1 MKQEYF
7 RDCYKILNLRGRKF
21 ITDEMVFNSYN
32 NLKEQLTVL
41 KRKSKTEEELKL
53 LQEIEILINDA
64 YRMLQTEEK
73 RKKYDDFLVE
83 VEKIKEKKTEPKMT
97 LEEYE
102 QKKKEHEQIQKRMQE
117 RVRNFMKETQSKRLN
132 EDGIKFTPIYK
143 GEINRTPKKDREE
156 DEAR

>member
-1 MKQEYF
+1 MAYP
-7 RDCYKILNLRGRKF
+7 YKLSIVALVYNLQDYLPRCLDALVGQ
-21 ITDEMVFNSYN
+21 T
-32 NLKEQLTVL
+32 
-41 KRKSKTEEELKL
+41 